1 MKKYNVVP
9 MLVDARG
16 ATVPSGCNDIT
27 FINFGDKLNPPAGDN
42 LIVDDVVTIKPGQQ
56 YRITGNDGEMN
67 VTVHRCRWEGV
78 TGIRYGVVARKTYV

>member
-16 ATVPSGCNDIT
+16 ATVPSGC
-27 FINFGDKLNPPAGDN
+27 N